1 MNQGP
6 GHLPPTRNRS
16 LGNSPVS
23 PPPKDTA
30 VTPSAV
36 ISRLQ
41 SWKSNGV
48 LVKAKGVSTPT
59 TGGVWGERADGT
71 SNAWTLR
78 YRMASPQRWLA
89 A

>member
-1 MNQGP
+1 MGQAP
-6 GHLPPTRNRS
+6 VSSLKAPATAPPTRNRS

-41 SWKSNGV
+41 SC
-48 LVKAKGVSTPT
+48 KAG
-59 TGGVWGERADGT
+59 
-71 SNAWTLR
+71 
-78 YRMASPQRWLA
+78 
-89 A
+89 